1 MRLRS
6 ISILI
11 ILLLSSCSLPDA
23 GSAPAALDREPVAV
37 AAIPDK
43 CRGDGAVQTWQLL
56 PVQPA
61 TSELMAAYGD
71 REVVEFSGS
80 VFGSDDDPSR
90 QPHRRYLI
98 SEAAEGIT
106 ITLDYQGD
114 PPPLAVGPRYR
125 FVAWADF
132 VPSPANPL
140 TATVTPTPLNQL
152 PDAAGYE
159 LQVHDSIGLLF
170 LGLTDTDLADDPL
183 GIEVSNAEGDCPA
196 VVITNN
202 PCIETRQV
210 QPLRIRWD
218 NNEITLY
225 PGEDGQLQHQGMT
238 YNVSVF
244 RNRQV
249 TYTEPGCAGYS
260 EHARSL
266 RVDRIDPPPVV
277 PAPPTPVTPTLPLTG
292 TESLSGAELIPLPP
306 PPALP

>member
-1 MRLRS
+1 
-6 ISILI
+6 
-11 ILLLSSCSLPDA
+11 
-23 GSAPAALDREPVAV
+23 
-37 AAIPDK
+37 
-43 CRGDGAVQTWQLL
+43 
-56 PVQPA
+56 
-61 TSELMAAYGD
+61 MAAYDD
-71 REVVEFSGS
+71 REVVEFSGA

-106 ITLDYQGD
+106 VTLDYQGD

-132 VPSPANPL
+132 VPPPATPL
-140 TATVTPTPLNQL
+140 TATVTPTPPNQL

-170 LGLTDTDLADDPL
+170 LGLTDTDLSDDPL

-202 PCIETRQV
+202 PCVETRQV

-238 YNVSVF
+238 YEVSLF

-249 TYTEPGCAGYS
+249 TYAEPACAGYS

-266 RVDRIDPPPVV
+266 RVDRIDPPPII
-277 PAPPTPVTPTLPLTG
+277 PALPTPGTPTLPLTG
-292 TESLSGAELIPLPP
+292 TMRTDA
-306 PPALP
+306 

>member
-6 ISILI
+6 ILILL

-23 GSAPAALDREPVAV
+23 GSTPAAPDRKPETV

-61 TSELMAAYGD
+61 TSELMAAYDD
-71 REVVEFSGS
+71 REVVEFSGA

-125 FVAWADF
+125 FVAWAGF
-132 VPSPANPL
+132 VPPPANPF

-183 GIEVSNAEGDCPA
+183 GIEVSNAEGDCPT

-202 PCIETRQV
+202 PCVESRQV

-225 PGEDGQLQHQGMT
+225 PGEDGQLQHQGMI
-238 YNVSVF
+238 YEVSVF

-249 TYTEPGCAGYS
+249 TYAEPACAGYS

-292 TESLSGAELIPLPP
+292 TEPLSGAVPIPLPP
-306 PPALP
+306 PAALL

>member
-6 ISILI
+6 ISILL

-23 GSAPAALDREPVAV
+23 GSTPAPPDRKPAAV

-61 TSELMAAYGD
+61 TSELMAAYDD
-71 REVVEFSGS
+71 REVVEFSGA

-106 ITLDYQGD
+106 VTLDYQGD

-132 VPSPANPL
+132 VPPPATPL
-140 TATVTPTPLNQL
+140 TATVTPTPPNQL

-183 GIEVSNAEGDCPA
+183 GIEVSNAEGDCPT

-202 PCIETRQV
+202 PCVESRQV

-238 YNVSVF
+238 YGVSVF

-249 TYTEPGCAGYS
+249 TYAEPACAGYS

-292 TESLSGAELIPLPP
+292 TEPLSGAVPIPLPP

>member
-1 MRLRS
+1 M
-6 ISILI
+6 
-11 ILLLSSCSLPDA
+11 
-23 GSAPAALDREPVAV
+23 

-106 ITLDYQGD
+106 VTLDYQGD

-132 VPSPANPL
+132 VPPPATPL

-202 PCIETRQV
+202 PCVESRQV

-225 PGEDGQLQHQGMT
+225 PGEDGQLQHQGMI
-238 YNVSVF
+238 YEVSVF

-249 TYTEPGCAGYS
+249 TYAEPACAGYS

-266 RVDRIDPPPVV
+266 RVDRIDPPPCLLYTS
-277 PAPPTPVTPTLPLTG
+277 PSPRDGL
-292 TESLSGAELIPLPP
+292 LSRMPSSA
-306 PPALP
+306 